1 MNQRSRIASQPCFLL
16 HGRPFR
22 DSSQLIDVLSRDHG
36 RLALVARGVR
46 SNRSRYRGVLR
57 PFLPLELSWTI
68 AGDLG
73 TLTGAEPAGSLP
85 VIHGEALMAGFYVNE
100 LVLKLTHR
108 HDPQPELYD
117 AYAAVVTRLAS
128 QPDLEYALR
137 CFELRLLRVIGYGL
151 DLEHDMVTGLPVEER
166 AWYRVRPAEGV
177 ARVTAD
183 GPGDAVFSGSE
194 LRDIAG
200 ERFAD
205 PALLRRARRIL
216 RPAIEHCLEG
226 RELSSRRVM
235 RAMRRRT
242 EAGKDGT
249 GQGES

>member
-1 MNQRSRIASQPCFLL
+1 MNQRSRINSQPCFLL

-22 DSSQLIDVLSRDHG
+22 DSSQLIDILSRDHG
-36 RLALVARGVR
+36 RLALVARGIR
-46 SNRSRYRGVLR
+46 ASRSRYRGVLR
-57 PFLPLELSWTI
+57 PFVPLELSWTI

-73 TLTGAEPAGSLP
+73 TLTGAEPAGRLP
-85 VIHGEALMAGFYVNE
+85 AIEGEALMAGFYVNE

-108 HDPQPELYD
+108 HDPQPDVYE
-117 AYAAVVTRLAS
+117 AYAAAVSGLAC
-128 QPDLEYALR
+128 QPDVEYALR
-137 CFELRLLRVIGYGL
+137 CFELRLLRAIGYGL
-151 DLEHDMVTGLPVEER
+151 DLEHDMVTGLPVDQD

-177 ARVTAD
+177 TRVTAD
-183 GPGDAVFSGSE
+183 GPAAAVFSGAE
-194 LRDIAG
+194 LRDIAA

-205 PALLRRARRIL
+205 PTLLRRARRIL

-242 EAGKDGT
+242 EAGGDGT
-249 GQGES
+249 ERGE